1 MKNLKP
7 YLFVILALVTFP
19 MSSCKK
25 NKLASCSATIS
36 YANDIAPMMSQ
47 NCTGCHNAS
56 NASGGY
62 NLTTYS
68 NVSSSADI
76 ILKSMRHSSGV
87 DNMPKGS
94 SKMATDVV
102 DKFDCWNQQGKAN
115 N

>member
-1 MKNLKP
+1 MKNLKF
-7 YLFVILALVTFP
+7 YSFAFLLIAAFP

-25 NKLASCSATIS
+25 NKKASCSATIS
-36 YANDIAPMMSQ
+36 YINDIATMMSQ

-56 NASGGY
+56 NTSGGY

-87 DNMPKGS
+87 ANMPKGS

-102 DKFDCWNQQGKAN
+102 DKFDCWNQQGKPN